1 MAEGTLL
8 VLFHMNSPNLD
19 SATGKRLQSLSKIML
34 LFDSEH
40 QMASN
45 ARKRLIQQKLLSAD
59 DELSFLNVIF
69 TSPLPRHTKS
79 PVLWFHRRFVLQHL
93 TNRPSLQEEMDVIFK
108 AGERHPKN
116 YYAWTYARWGWETL
130 WPESQWGLPQLAYGI
145 RAWCMAHVGDISGWA
160 FFLWFC
166 GSERAWRENLE
177 RLDSPVKVVEK
188 VVQMGR
194 RVTPGHEAMWAF
206 VRGCAIGM
214 EGVLGGPDR
223 VVVLEMVQ
231 EYLVGLEGKEGNEPE
246 KQDFMTLKRYAR
258 MIEQLQ
264 TH

>member
-1 MAEGTLL
+1 
-8 VLFHMNSPNLD
+8 
-19 SATGKRLQSLSKIML
+19 
-34 LFDSEH
+34 
-40 QMASN
+40 
-45 ARKRLIQQKLLSAD
+45 
-59 DELSFLNVIF
+59 
-69 TSPLPRHTKS
+69 
-79 PVLWFHRRFVLQHL
+79 
-93 TNRPSLQEEMDVIFK
+93 
-108 AGERHPKN
+108 
-116 YYAWTYARWGWETL
+116 
-130 WPESQWGLPQLAYGI
+130 
-145 RAWCMAHVGDISGWA
+145 MAHVGDISGWA

-166 GSERAWRENLE
+166 GSERAWREDLE

-231 EYLVGLEGKEGNEPE
+231 EYLVGLEGKEGNEAE